1 LTSLFD
7 TTTIKNM
14 TLANRFVYSATNLRQ
29 ADQDGAVTPEL
40 VNFVE
45 KPARGGIGLFISG
58 FAYVLKSGQG
68 SPGQLGIYDDALIP
82 GLRKMVNGVQQH
94 GSKIVAQIVHCG
106 AHSNPDFIGETPMA
120 PSVMETADGPICR
133 AMTQKD
139 IDEVVDAFEAA
150 AVRTKQAG
158 FDGVQLHGAHG
169 YLFSE
174 FISPFYN
181 KRTDQYG
188 GSVESRAKIVVD
200 TYHKVRDVVGE
211 DYPVMIKMNVT
222 DFLDGGLTT
231 EDALKT
237 ASILD
242 KAGIDSIELSGGTG
256 WGMRVLGDVNRTAM
270 RTVQEE
276 AYYQNVAQRM
286 KKTVMAPIILTGG
299 IRSYEV
305 ADHLVKNGVADYI
318 GLCRPLIRE
327 PDLVNRWKSGDTR
340 KSGCIS
346 DNACSRST
354 ERPLRC
360 VHVKSQAN

>member
-1 LTSLFD
+1 
-7 TTTIKNM
+7 M
-14 TLANRFVYSATNLRQ
+14 
-29 ADQDGAVTPEL
+29 G
-40 VNFVE
+40 
-45 KPARGGIGLFISG
+45 
-58 FAYVLKSGQG
+58 
-68 SPGQLGIYDDALIP
+68 
-82 GLRKMVNGVQQH
+82 
-94 GSKIVAQIVHCG
+94 
-106 AHSNPDFIGETPMA
+106 

-150 AVRTKQAG
+150 TVRVKQAG

-174 FISPFYN
+174 FLSPFYN

-188 GSVESRAKIVVD
+188 GSVENRAKIVVD

-211 DYPVMIKMNVT
+211 DYPVMIKMNAT

-231 EDALKT
+231 EDALTT
-237 ASILD
+237 ATILD

-256 WGMRVLGDVNRTAM
+256 WGLRILGDVNRHPCRHVTD
-270 RTVQEE
+270 E
-276 AYYQNVAQRM
+276 AYYRDTAQQL
-286 KKTVMAPIILTGG
+286 KQTVQTPIILTGG

-305 ADHLVKNGVADYI
+305 AAQIVRDNIADYI

-340 KSGCIS
+340 KSGCLS
-346 DNACSRST
+346 DNACLFLGL
-354 ERPLRC
+354 EKGLRC
-360 VHVKSQAN
+360 FQSKNVIN